1 MKTVLKKVRKNK
13 PRQQKTPKSHPV
25 GGSDHEDGH
34 TASSWKDRIPKQM
47 QQLFGRKKGK
57 YPISSQMSP
66 DTKEPFLR
74 GGQPC

>member
-1 MKTVLKKVRKNK
+1 M
-13 PRQQKTPKSHPV
+13 

-57 YPISSQMSP
+57 YPISSQLSP
-66 DTKEPFLR
+66 DTNEPFLR